1 MDGAA
6 AHRVIELTETGSTN
20 KDAMRLALNGEPL
33 PLWVRADRQ
42 TEGRGRAGR
51 SWVSSPGNL
60 HASLALNASAPTEM
74 IPQVALLAGVAL
86 FDALQTL
93 AGPDHLKGLR
103 LKWPNDVMLGFAK
116 IGGILLESLARP
128 GGAGTVLV
136 VGVGVNIVSAPDI
149 GRPVSSLRAAG
160 IGVTASKLLRTLAD
174 QFQTWLVAWDDG
186 RNFAAIR
193 QAWMA
198 RAGAIGEAITINTG
212 SGPVSGTYQGL
223 SDSGALIAEVG
234 GRRDFIT
241 FGDVLLAA
249 DPGANAADG

>member
-1 MDGAA
+1 M
-6 AHRVIELTETGSTN
+6 
-20 KDAMRLALNGEPL
+20 
-33 PLWVRADRQ
+33 
-42 TEGRGRAGR
+42 
-51 SWVSSPGNL
+51 
-60 HASLALNASAPTEM
+60 
-74 IPQVALLAGVAL
+74 
-86 FDALQTL
+86 
-93 AGPDHLKGLR
+93 
-103 LKWPNDVMLGFAK
+103 
-116 IGGILLESLARP
+116 
-128 GGAGTVLV
+128 
-136 VGVGVNIVSAPDI
+136 
-149 GRPVSSLRAAG
+149 
-160 IGVTASKLLRTLAD
+160 TASKLLRTLAD

-212 SGPVSGTYQGL
+212 SGSVSGTYQGL